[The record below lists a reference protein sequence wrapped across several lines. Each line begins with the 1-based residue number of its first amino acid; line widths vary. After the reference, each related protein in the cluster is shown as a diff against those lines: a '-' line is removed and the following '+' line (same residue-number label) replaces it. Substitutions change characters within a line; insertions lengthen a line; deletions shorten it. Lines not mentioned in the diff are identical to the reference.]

1 MAVSHIPL
9 FSSCFQDVNVTVY
22 ISTGFQEFRNGG
34 IMNVARKLMN
44 TEPGSVITD
53 STKQL
58 YDKLINS
65 PSMTKEEAADLY
77 KKELNLLCEK
87 YHVNHYSE
95 LIELADASK
104 VESAENSKILDYTS
118 FLQRHQLQ

>member
-1 MAVSHIPL
+1 
-9 FSSCFQDVNVTVY
+9 
-22 ISTGFQEFRNGG
+22 
-34 IMNVARKLMN
+34 MNVARKLMN